1 MELNEE
7 REYPFNVDISS
18 AFDIQPFRC
27 QMKNCLFK
35 LLPFL
40 AFSIWLKERGNENW
54 AQMDEVRI
62 MLDYSENCQ
71 IQSIS

>member
-18 AFDIQPFRC
+18 AFDIQPSRC

-35 LLPFL
+35 LFP
-40 AFSIWLKERGNENW
+40 SCI
-54 AQMDEVRI
+54 
-62 MLDYSENCQ
+62 
-71 IQSIS
+71 